1 MNNWFSVDKAG
12 LQKIQ
17 NEKNKFFIIKE
28 LVSNSFDEKI
38 TKCEVTIRKS
48 SKHPNYIEINVYD
61 DSKEGFKDLND
72 SYTLFANSYKKG
84 NFEQRGR
91 FNIGESLLFQ
101 CLSRL
106 RLPQLKEG

>member
-1 MNNWFSVDKAG
+1 MNNWFAVDKTG

-48 SKHPNYIEINVYD
+48 SKHPNYIEID
-61 DSKEGFKDLND
+61 
-72 SYTLFANSYKKG
+72 
-84 NFEQRGR
+84 
-91 FNIGESLLFQ
+91 
-101 CLSRL
+101 CL
-106 RLPQLKEG
+106 